1 LPIRPL
7 NDLPPFR
14 TPCVLPSHWSGEEF
28 KIRHGRF
35 FTAESEHAS
44 KTGTPHIIERL
55 DFTGNSVQT
64 VVMEESVQEF
74 WENMEK
80 EVGEKILVR
89 CLGQCLSGHPDIK
102 RERWGVFF
110 LTAGGLFFKTFK
122 ENPGFFET
130 LIHRKR
136 RGEDEV
142 KELFFCIPFHS
153 ITHAD
158 IPTPKKFPQK
168 IFSRPDEKTS
178 FTYDDGTGQTVEF
191 RYTIATGQD
200 EFFKIFSTLLP

>member
-1 LPIRPL
+1 MG
-7 NDLPPFR
+7 
-14 TPCVLPSHWSGEEF
+14 GEEF
-28 KIRHGRF
+28 KTRQGDFLQLNRNM
-35 FTAESEHAS
+35 TLKQEH
-44 KTGTPHIIERL
+44 HICLARL
-55 DFTGNSVQT
+55 DFSANSVQT
-64 VVMEESVQEF
+64 IDMEESVQEF
-74 WENMEK
+74 WEEMEK
-80 EVGEKILVR
+80 DVGEKILVR

-130 LIHRKR
+130 LIRRKR
-136 RGEDEV
+136 SDEDEV

-158 IPTPKKFPQK
+158 IPTPKKFPRK

-200 EFFKIFSTLLP
+200 EFFKIFNALLP